1 MDDLDSP
8 GVCVSPSP
16 RLSGEGNG
24 DANPFATPNAS
35 TTSFHSSQQR
45 SAIMAEST
53 SSPDGIDSVLTPTSN
68 NSRGEETPT
77 TATHLVVPKPRR
89 AGAGEGPSTTAP
101 PPPKPLDLPEPR
113 TPPPRTETPHA
124 NKPPEPIPPP
134 AVLRNEEE
142 EEEVMRP
149 SRWWTDWVCGCV
161 ESGDHQVS
169 VFVLDIHCVANN
181 YYVVLG
187 WTNESFRVGDFFLE
201 SSSRRL
207 FSFSWWTLFFSHIRL
222 LCMLPVCGTSFYCLH
237 IRMQA
242 FISFHSFDIILH
254 VYTPHSI
261 MSEYSHSIHTI
272 SPSAL
277 HHFTSSTVFLSSF
290 VFMSFFAST
299 STTSLS
305 LSISLSLCLCQLHII

>member
-1 MDDLDSP
+1 MRSTDDLTGADGGGGGGTGVQMDDLDSP

-89 AGAGEGPSTTAP
+89 AGAGEGHSTTAP

-181 YYVVLG
+181 HYVVLG

-201 SSSRRL
+201 S
-207 FSFSWWTLFFSHIRL
+207 FS
-222 LCMLPVCGTSFYCLH
+222 M
-237 IRMQA
+237 
-242 FISFHSFDIILH
+242 ISFLFLGGRFFFTHSF
-254 VYTPHSI
+254 I
-261 MSEYSHSIHTI
+261 MYAT
-272 SPSAL
+272 
-277 HHFTSSTVFLSSF
+277 
-290 VFMSFFAST
+290 
-299 STTSLS
+299 
-305 LSISLSLCLCQLHII
+305 CL